1 MGFYSSRLNNL
12 ATVVYTGFAIFCH
25 LTLYLLTSVRL
36 SEDNQRR
43 SQVKLGSAADFSL
56 DINETDLSLLS
67 ASIRSPS
74 GREEPCLLK
83 RMANNHIGKIHKGT
97 FVTNE
102 YNIYRN
108 CSSHLQLFS
117 PPHRYLLHPP
127 GSGRAPGQH
136 PEEWSSCRQQ
146 SHHHHGRPVWDWRRQ
161 SSQSSRWRPRPGNHL
176 QQLELYSRH
185 AGGRSVSACS
195 KQCIYFLI

>member
-74 GREEPCLLK
+74 GRDEPCLLK

-97 FVTNE
+97 FET
-102 YNIYRN
+102 
-108 CSSHLQLFS
+108 
-117 PPHRYLLHPP
+117 
-127 GSGRAPGQH
+127 
-136 PEEWSSCRQQ
+136 
-146 SHHHHGRPVWDWRRQ
+146 
-161 SSQSSRWRPRPGNHL
+161 
-176 QQLELYSRH
+176 
-185 AGGRSVSACS
+185 
-195 KQCIYFLI
+195 